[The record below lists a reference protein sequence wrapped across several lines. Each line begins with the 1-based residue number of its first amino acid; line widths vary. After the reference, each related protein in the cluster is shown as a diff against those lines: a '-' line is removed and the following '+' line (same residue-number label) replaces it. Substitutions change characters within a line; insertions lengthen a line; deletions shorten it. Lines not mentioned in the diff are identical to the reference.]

1 MLSQH
6 PTRSIAPG
14 FQTQTWISHVH
25 HIWQKGDDCKK
36 TNNEKAVNE
45 GHGQES
51 ILKRADDRKG
61 SSAVLVHCHGISFFR
76 YEYPYLKVIWEEKQS
91 VEVLIFV

>member
-1 MLSQH
+1 LVTH
-6 PTRSIAPG
+6 LHNVRG
-14 FQTQTWISHVH
+14 
-25 HIWQKGDDCKK
+25 KDGNGKK
-36 TNNEKAVNE
+36 ANNDEAVNK